1 MTDKLNAIR
10 RTFLFC
16 NSLREFALKTGI
28 PSIEDNNNFDKVGA
42 DKKYAVISTFEN
54 ELKEIAQD
62 NTASLKNFLDEYA
75 LTSEFYVNEDL
86 RRKKYLCNQD
96 SVLSIVESIYFT
108 HVLPEDRKLAKLV
121 DMLYDPESDRLK
133 IPGINIAILALMLL
147 KIIPGYNSRNGEVE
161 DIGNDYSRV
170 CSLIDQFY
178 LNANIECNLFRKN
191 IEDKIKEGKIR
202 LNRVCIIEV
211 LDVCMNNVDFS
222 RNHRHELHEL
232 YRYYN
237 IDGLWVESGKDQPT
251 VFYNI
256 YFNGMTYNM
265 EMVDISKRPVQ
276 YILFGV
282 ETIYDEYEAKIEFI
296 TAHPRGRTR
305 LVQGKAVGVLD
316 YSVHNLEL
324 LDEFGNPDFE
334 NPVMLK
340 LTDVYVHP
348 NYDFHVKMLHKA
360 SESLDKLFESTVTSC
375 ECCDRYAN
383 YRTVYDVGT
392 CILAI
397 TQNHI
402 YVKARENNFVYRI
415 DKEKYEYKNISSV
428 RIDSPAGIATVAS
441 DGPYIGFESIGLYID
456 VKDENT
462 LHNKGVK
469 KIYLTDEFLDLLES

>member
-1 MTDKLNAIR
+1 MEQQELTDKLNAIR

-16 NSLREFALKTGI
+16 NSLQ
-28 PSIEDNNNFDKVGA
+28 
-42 DKKYAVISTFEN
+42 DKKYAVFSTFEN

-62 NTASLKNFLDEYA
+62 NAASLKNLLDEYEQ
-75 LTSEFYVNEDL
+75 TSGFYDNEDL
-86 RRKKYLCNQD
+86 RRKKYLSNMD
-96 SVLSIVESIYFT
+96 SVLAIVESIYFT

-121 DMLYDPESDRLK
+121 DSLYDPESDRLK
-133 IPGINIAILALMLL
+133 IPGMNIAILALMLL
-147 KIIPGYNSRNGEVE
+147 KIIPGYNSRDGDVE
-161 DIGNDYSRV
+161 DIGGDYSRA
-170 CSLIDQFY
+170 CGLIDQFY

-191 IEDKIKEGKIR
+191 IEDKIKEGKIS

-222 RNHRHELHEL
+222 RNHRHEFHEL

-237 IDGLWVESGKDQPT
+237 IDGLWVEFGKGQPT
-251 VFYNI
+251 IFYNI
-256 YFNGMTYNM
+256 YFNGMTYSM

-282 ETIYDEYEAKIEFI
+282 ETIYDEYEAKIRCI
-296 TAHPRGRTR
+296 TTNPRGRTR
-305 LVQGKAVGVLD
+305 VVQGKTVGVLD
-316 YSVHNLEL
+316 YSVHNLDL

-334 NPVMLK
+334 NPVILK
-340 LTDVYVHP
+340 LTDVHVHP
-348 NYDFHVKMLHKA
+348 NYDFHAKMLHKA
-360 SESLDKLFESTVTSC
+360 SESLEKMFENTAASC

-428 RIDSPAGIATVAS
+428 RIDSPAGIATIAS

-456 VKDENT
+456 VKNEST
-462 LHNKGVK
+462 LRDKGVE
-469 KIYLTDEFLDLLES
+469 KIYLPDGFLDLLES